1 MRVAGHGE
9 PPLLPDDAS
18 APSAPDEEARVS
30 RLAASW
36 IDNAAAW
43 TEAVQSGAIA
53 SRRLGTDAAM
63 LRAVA
68 RLPIGRVLDV
78 GCGEGW
84 LSRALAQ
91 QGHHVV
97 GIDASAPLI
106 AAARRLSQDI
116 EAASRLQF
124 DVASYVEL
132 PDRGEALGG
141 PFSAAVCNFALLD
154 ANVEAALSAVHA
166 VLEPGG
172 TLLVQTVHPISAIG
186 DGEYTDGWREET
198 FATFATVFP
207 SSMPWYFRT
216 LGSWVTSVLAAG
228 FVLRALEEP
237 VAAGQSTPLSLLIT
251 ATRA

>member
-1 MRVAGHGE
+1 MRSSGHGE
-9 PPLLPDDAS
+9 PLLLPDDAS
-18 APSAPDEEARVS
+18 APSAPDEDARVS

-53 SRRLGTDAAM
+53 SRRLGTDAAI

-68 RLPIGRVLDV
+68 RLPLGRVLDV

-106 AAARRLSQDI
+106 AAARRLSQDS
-116 EAASRLQF
+116 ETASTVQF
-124 DVASYVEL
+124 EVVSYAQL
-132 PDRGEALGG
+132 PHSGEALGV

-154 ANVEAALSAVHA
+154 ADVEAALAAVHA
-166 VLEPGG
+166 VLAPGG
-172 TLLVQTVHPISAIG
+172 TLLLQTVHPISASG
-186 DGEYTDGWREET
+186 DAGYADGWREET
-198 FATFATVFP
+198 FAAFRTVFP